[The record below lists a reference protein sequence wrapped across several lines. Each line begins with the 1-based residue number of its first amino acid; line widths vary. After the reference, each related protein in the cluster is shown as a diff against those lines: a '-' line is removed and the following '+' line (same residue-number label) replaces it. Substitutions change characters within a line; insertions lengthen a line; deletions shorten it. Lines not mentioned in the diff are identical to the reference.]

1 MTGRVFGWSD
11 VLFIVWAVRWTVLL
25 SLFAFSGGSV
35 LGLVIALGRTSET
48 PWLRFACTTF
58 IRIFQGTPLLMQ
70 LFVVYFGIGVI
81 GLAIDPL
88 AAAAIGLILNTAAF
102 LGEIWRGCIEA
113 VPVGQQEA
121 GKALGLAGRH
131 RLWLIILPQA
141 LRIAIAPTVGFLVQI
156 VKNTSLAAIIGFTEL
171 TRSGQITN
179 NATFR
184 PFVIFGIV
192 AALYF
197 ALCWPLSYWSR
208 LLELRL
214 SKDKVRHDRAEGGPS
229 TPEHVKPALKG
240 QQL

>member
-1 MTGRVFGWSD
+1 VNRVLGLSD
-11 VLFIVWAVRWTVLL
+11 VLFIVWAVRWTVVL
-25 SLFAFSGGSV
+25 SLIAFSGGAV
-35 LGLVIALGRTSET
+35 LGLATALGRTAQAN
-48 PWLRFACTTF
+48 WLRFLCAAF
-58 IRIFQGTPLLMQ
+58 IRVFQGTPLLMQ
-70 LFVVYFGIGVI
+70 LFVVYFGLGVI

-113 VPVGQQEA
+113 VPTGQQEA
-121 GKALGLAGRH
+121 GKALGLIGRH

-141 LRIAIAPTVGFLVQI
+141 LRIAIAPTVGFMVQI

-171 TRSGQITN
+171 TRSGQMIN

-184 PFVIFGIV
+184 PFLIFGMV

-214 SKDKVRHDRAEGGPS
+214 GQDKGRHDEAEGGPS
-229 TPEHVKPALKG
+229 TPDTFNPTLKG